1 MSLIKFIQFSS
12 LISLLV
18 LGPFIPA
25 LAQNSCLQAE
35 KLIQLDGEFEQAQLD
50 FDLDFFK
57 NTLAGNFIWVHN
69 HASLIDDKAAVLKR
83 AEKPN
88 DATRSR
94 ISRDVKAIVLGK
106 TAIVTGITVVDRG
119 SSPVTYHFMRTYVE
133 VDGKCLLLANHT
145 MAIPDEE
152 IKE

>member
-1 MSLIKFIQFSS
+1 
-12 LISLLV
+12 
-18 LGPFIPA
+18 
-25 LAQNSCLQAE
+25 
-35 KLIQLDGEFEQAQLD
+35 
-50 FDLDFFK
+50 
-57 NTLAGNFIWVHN
+57 
-69 HASLIDDKAAVLKR
+69 LKR

-119 SSPVTYHFMRTYVE
+119 PSPVTYHFMRTYVE
-133 VDGKCLLLANHT
+133 VKGKCLLLANHT